1 MFSEMEVSRAT
12 KILLSRFVKR
22 WMAWGTER
30 WVFGEVLGCSVAPK
44 QLCPRAADLKTPRP
58 DTQHQETSLSGGPPS
73 SVEHVIARAGVRCS
87 RRVSQTSF
95 PGGATLSGCG
105 GVRLRQSAVGSN
117 HSDPG
122 DSGTKADEEDG
133 PQGDCPEPAVCPEVH
148 TLKARIGDGSE
159 HRRFRR
165 GPRPVTLQAQGC
177 HL

>member
-44 QLCPRAADLKTPRP
+44 QLCPRAADLKTPQP

-87 RRVSQTSF
+87 RAGLPDLLPWRCHALWVW
-95 PGGATLSGCG
+95 
-105 GVRLRQSAVGSN
+105 R
-117 HSDPG
+117 
-122 DSGTKADEEDG
+122 
-133 PQGDCPEPAVCPEVH
+133 CPA
-148 TLKARIGDGSE
+148 
-159 HRRFRR
+159 
-165 GPRPVTLQAQGC
+165 QAECRWQ
-177 HL
+177 